1 MLHLKKYFLF
11 FSLLLGLVSVTNL
24 GNSKKLQEIDI
35 FTNGNVINF
44 IVEIADT
51 QRKRENG
58 LMFRDSLPRKTG
70 MLFIFPEK
78 KKIGIWMKNTI
89 IPLDII
95 FISEEKIIQKIIY
108 SAVPM
113 DDTIYSSED
122 LSKYVLEINAG
133 LSKEFQIKK
142 GNKVS
147 FE

>member
-24 GNSKKLQEIDI
+24 SNSKKLQEIDI

-51 QRKRENG
+51 ERKRENG

-113 DDTIYSSED
+113 DNTIYSSED

>member
-51 QRKRENG
+51 ERKRENG

-113 DDTIYSSED
+113 DNTIYSSED

>member
-24 GNSKKLQEIDI
+24 SNSKKLQEIDI

-51 QRKRENG
+51 ERKRENG

>member
-35 FTNGNVINF
+35 FTNGDVINF

-51 QRKRENG
+51 ERKRGNG

-95 FISEEKIIQKIIY
+95 FISEEKVIQKIIY

>member
-24 GNSKKLQEIDI
+24 SNSKKLQEIDI

-51 QRKRENG
+51 ERKRGNG
-58 LMFRDSLPRKTG
+58 LMFRDSLPRRTG

-113 DDTIYSSED
+113 DNTIYSSED

>member
-24 GNSKKLQEIDI
+24 SNSKKLQEIDI

-113 DDTIYSSED
+113 DNTIYSSED

>member
-51 QRKRENG
+51 ERKRENG

-142 GNKVS
+142 GNKVN